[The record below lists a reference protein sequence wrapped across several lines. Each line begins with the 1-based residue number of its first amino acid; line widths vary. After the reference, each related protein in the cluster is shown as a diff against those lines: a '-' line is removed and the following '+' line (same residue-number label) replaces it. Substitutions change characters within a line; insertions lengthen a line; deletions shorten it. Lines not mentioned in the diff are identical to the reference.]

1 MDHKIIAGN
10 WKTGVSSRDEAN
22 NLIYDIVRDLGQ
34 DCLKASNGD
43 QPALVDHCKFLV
55 APSAVHLDMVSQF
68 VFERSPDGSMLVGA
82 QNCIA
87 DPGKAHTGDLTI
99 AQIDDLGAGFV
110 ILGHSER
117 RADHG
122 ESSGDIRNKVLAVL
136 DSETGIIPIVCVGET
151 EEQRQAG
158 QEFETVE
165 QQILN
170 SLPGED
176 DIEGKPVIVAYEP
189 VWAIGTGLTASPQ
202 DVEEMHAYIRE
213 LVGADKPILYGGSMK
228 PDNAAALLNTP
239 NVDGGLIGG
248 ASLKA
253 KDFLGIARNY
263 VATLEV
269 APEAV
274 LGCEDGQS

>member
-189 VWAIGTGLTASPQ
+189 VWAIGTGETASPEQ
-202 DVEEMHAYIRE
+202 AQEMHAFIRKTI
-213 LVGADKPILYGGSMK
+213 ADAYNDSVADNVSILYGGSVKPANAADIFSK
-228 PDNAAALLNTP
+228 PD
-239 NVDGGLIGG
+239 VDGGLIGG

-253 KDFLGIARNY
+253 DDFIAIIR
-263 VATLEV
+263 AI
-269 APEAV
+269 
-274 LGCEDGQS
+274 